1 MSPPPR
7 LPGERRVALCV
18 KQWSSDAS
26 LVTWAFVKNWF
37 LRVSVEKRLKKD
49 EISTNQR
56 FEKNKTLEKI
66 SLDLALDLALDP
78 DSKKKKKILKKPLLL
93 RNAAPRTAPTR
104 SPRSTGS
111 TSST

>member
-66 SLDLALDLALDP
+66 SLDLALDP
-78 DSKKKKKILKKPLLL
+78 DSKKKKKSSKN
-93 RNAAPRTAPTR
+93 RFFSETPRPGRHRRALPAR
-104 SPRSTGS
+104 QALHRPREEQ
-111 TSST
+111 